1 MVIKSLRQLSVGI
14 ILFWL
19 VLTAC
24 KDNTPT
30 GTPLSFGVLAQGDGD
45 IDGTSYPGQ
54 HSELFAIQSLADIE
68 QVRSWI
74 RVDAQTLLETVEYSR
89 QFAVVV
95 FQGEQQQA
103 GYGVQVT
110 EVSYL
115 ENTVSVFVDR
125 TSLPETT
132 DVGDAIISPYQVIWV
147 EMPENGE
154 PLVTFNLVVSE

>member
-14 ILFWL
+14 TLFLL

-24 KDNTPT
+24 KENKPT
-30 GTPLSFGVLAQGDGD
+30 GTPLPFGVLAQGDGD

-54 HSELFAIQSLADIE
+54 HSELFAIQSLSDIE
-68 QVRSWI
+68 QVRSWLP
-74 RVDAQTLLETVEYSR
+74 VDVQAQLETIDYNR

-95 FQGEQQQA
+95 FQGEQRSTR
-103 GYGVQVT
+103 YGVQVT

-125 TSLPETT
+125 TVLPETT
-132 DVGDAIISPYQVIWV
+132 DVGDTITSPYQVIWV
-147 EMPENGE
+147 EMPASGE
-154 PLVTFNLVVSE
+154 PLVSFNLIVNK

>member
-14 ILFWL
+14 TLFWL

-30 GTPLSFGVLAQGDGD
+30 GTLLSFGVLAQGDGD

-54 HSELFAIQSLADIE
+54 YSELFAIQSLNDIE

-74 RVDAQTLLETVEYSR
+74 PTEAQVQLETVDYND

-95 FQGEQQQA
+95 FQGKQIHT
-103 GYGVQVT
+103 GYSIQVT
-110 EVSYL
+110 EVSYVR
-115 ENTVSVFVDR
+115 NIATVFVDL
-125 TSLPETT
+125 TVPPEGS
-132 DVGDAIISPYQVIWV
+132 DVGATETSPYQVVWV
-147 EMPENGE
+147 DIPESDD
-154 PLVTFNLVVSE
+154 PIVVFNLVVNE